1 MRSVYKK
8 EISLNRKEVALR
20 SNLKKRKEFK
30 NKNKNKNLKKKNND
44 RSIR

>member
-1 MRSVYKK
+1 MNSK
-8 EISLNRKEVALR
+8 ESYYQKLEKALKE
-20 SNLKKRKEFK
+20 NIKKRKEFK

>member
-8 EISLNRKEVALR
+8 EISLNSKEVALR

-30 NKNKNKNLKKKNND
+30 NKYNKKKKK
-44 RSIR
+44 